1 MSNRVLGL
9 INCFNTPELGPL
21 TKNRSIA
28 STSFL
33 GRYAFIDFPLS
44 CFTNAGV
51 NSIGILCQKHIRSLT
66 DHVENGYFW
75 LTNTK
80 IGEFQVLYDE
90 LHPATGSYSTDINC
104 MVENKKFFKKANP
117 DYVIITNPYII
128 FNVDYKEM
136 LRRHIES
143 KSRITLLYTHAKKL
157 KESFINQYKV
167 NVSERGKIT
176 KFELNKGNNTEG
188 DVSLGTYIMDYE
200 MFKNII
206 DYSLGTSS
214 LFNIQDTLNYLSP
227 SVLVR
232 AEKVTGYVRCF
243 DSLKHYLEYSKE
255 LLDQDVYSTLF
266 KDSKI
271 LTNSYDTPP
280 ALYTPSASIK
290 NSFIANGC
298 IIEGKVINS
307 VLGRSIHVG
316 KDAIIK
322 DSVICSYASID
333 DESRIENAIIDKEA
347 NIVHIKEIKG
357 NKDNPIYIQRGDI
370 V

>member
-1 MSNRVLGL
+1 MANYVLGL

-21 TKNRSIA
+21 TKRRNVA

-44 CFTNAGV
+44 CFTNSV
-51 NSIGILCQKHIRSLT
+51 VDSIGILCQKHIRSLT
-66 DHVENGYFW
+66 DHVENGLFW
-75 LTNTK
+75 LNNTK
-80 IGEFQVLYDE
+80 IGEFQILYDE
-90 LHPATGSYSTDINC
+90 ISSGAYSTDINC
-104 MVENKKFFKKANP
+104 MLENKRFFKKANP

-128 FNVDYKEM
+128 FNADYKEL

-143 KSRITLLYTHAKKL
+143 KSRITLLYTHAKGL

-167 NVSERGKIT
+167 NVSERGKVT
-176 KFELNKGNNTEG
+176 KFELNKGNNNEG
-188 DVSLGTYIMDYE
+188 DVSLNTYIMDFE
-200 MFKNII
+200 MFTNVIE
-206 DYSLGTSS
+206 YSQGTSS

-232 AEKVTGYVRCF
+232 AEKISGYVRCF

-255 LLDQDVYSTLF
+255 LLTEELYSELF
-266 KDSKI
+266 KDSKFY
-271 LTNSYDTPP
+271 TNSYDTPP
-280 ALYTPSASIK
+280 ALYTTSASIK

-322 DSVICSYASID
+322 DSVIGSYANID
-333 DESRIENAIIDKEA
+333 DGARVENAIIDKEA

-357 NKDNPIYIQRGDI
+357 TKENPVYIERGDTI
-370 V
+370 